1 METDQS
7 MVSTRDASRQNR
19 IGSSGRSLQEIEAY
33 MRRGRRLHAEFT
45 AALVRTSGLMLKT
58 GCLRIATRLAK
69 AGKRIRGAGELLYDR
84 FFKSGKSSVICKCE
98 QR

>member
-7 MVSTRDASRQNR
+7 MVSTKDASRQNR
-19 IGSSGRSLQEIEAY
+19 MGSSGQSLQEIEAY

-45 AALVRTSGLMLKT
+45 AALVRTSMLKLKAVY
-58 GCLRIATRLAK
+58 LRIATRLAK
-69 AGKRIRGAGELLYDR
+69 AGSKIRGAGQLLYNY
-84 FFKSGKSSVICKCE
+84 FFKSGKSNVICKCE